1 MSYLMFSINTLY
13 VSIYYNIFFHL
24 YFIFFYLLSYLY
36 YIFFYLLPYLYYIWF
51 YLLPYLFLSLLHL
64 VPSFAISLLYLF
76 LYFTISLLYLFLSLL
91 HLVLSLFYLL
101 PYLYLSLLYLFL
113 TITLVFFSFFRS
125 IFHKKSF
132 AFNFWHLSVS
142 ILALLA
148 TPSCRKFS
156 IRRSGE
162 SQKAAKVCARTYH
175 NLLLN
180 SVDISR
186 ALISGQ
192 FSNSW
197 CILFALRLARI
208 PPNFPG
214 YDGGIFKST
223 CWHRSY
229 RLNYGQ
235 VFGSHALFQ
244 GFESLM
250 HHLCSIA

>member
-51 YLLPYLFLSLLHL
+51 YLLP
-64 VPSFAISLLYLF
+64 
-76 LYFTISLLYLFLSLL
+76 YLFLSLL